1 LPVDGSPHFP
11 LSTCLPVIRNHRS
24 MSATPLQFSPI
35 DEIISEIAAG
45 RMVICADDPSR
56 ENEADLIGAASL
68 CTAEMITFMAIHGR
82 GLICA
87 PLTAGRT
94 EELDLPQMTRRNL
107 EGHKTAFTV
116 SVDAAQGVT
125 TGISAAD
132 RAHTIRL
139 LADPGA
145 HADAFVRP
153 GHVFPLRATPDG
165 VLRRAGHTEA
175 AIDLTRLAGLPEAA
189 VICEIINDDGTMARV
204 GDLGDYQKRH
214 GLKACTIAQLIEYRR
229 KSEKLVL
236 REETIKLPTDF
247 GEFDCHLYRI
257 STDASHH
264 LALTRGKIDPEK
276 PVLVRVHSECLTGDV
291 FHSQRCDCGEQLAA
305 AMERIAKEGGVL
317 LYLRQEGRGIGLP
330 AKIHAYKLQEQGLD
344 TIEANEHL
352 GFASD
357 LRDYGMGAQI
367 LCDLGVR
374 RIRLLTNNPKKVIG
388 LEGYGL
394 EIVEQLPISFPPNPH
409 NLRYLETKRLRMGH
423 KL

>member
-1 LPVDGSPHFP
+1 
-11 LSTCLPVIRNHRS
+11 
-24 MSATPLQFSPI
+24 MSDNEILFSPI
-35 DEIISEIAAG
+35 DEIIAEIAAG
-45 RMVICADDPSR
+45 RMVICADNPSR

-68 CTAEMITFMAIHGR
+68 CTAEMVNFMAIHGR

-87 PLTAGRT
+87 PLPAGRT

-139 LADPGA
+139 LADPA
-145 HADAFVRP
+145 THADSFVRP
-153 GHVFPLRATPDG
+153 GHVFPLRSSPDG

-204 GDLGDYQKRH
+204 GELGDYQRRH

-229 KSEKLVL
+229 RSEKLVL
-236 REETIKLPTDF
+236 HEETIKMPTDY
-247 GEFDCHLYRI
+247 GEFDCHLYRVT
-257 STDASHH
+257 TDGSHH
-264 LALTRGKIDPEK
+264 LALSHGKIDPEK
-276 PVLVRVHSECLTGDV
+276 PTLVRVHSECLTGDV
-291 FHSQRCDCGEQLAA
+291 FHSCRCDCGGQLAA
-305 AMERIAKEGGVL
+305 ALERISKEDGVL

-344 TIEANEHL
+344 TIEANEKL

-367 LCDLGVR
+367 LADVGVR

-394 EIVEQLPISFPPNPH
+394 EIVEQLPISLPANEH
-409 NLRYLETKRLRMGH
+409 NEKYLETKRLRMGH
-423 KL
+423 TL